1 MREEYTPT
9 TEAVRRDYIFA
20 QGSNDT
26 GEQRLEGEEFDRWL
40 AQHDAEVFQRIR
52 DLHVPEQTVW
62 GVEGVRCGECGWPL
76 PCRTLLA
83 LDGEQE

>member
-1 MREEYTPT
+1 MPSKDIPSNEEIGMREEYTPT

-40 AQHDAEVFQRIR
+40 AAHDAEVFQRGREDVARER
-52 DLHVPEQTVW
+52 D
-62 GVEGVRCGECGWPL
+62 
-76 PCRTLLA
+76 
-83 LDGEQE
+83 DGK